1 MELQIIKDKKNPLL
15 KRREVSLKIIN
26 KGTPSRIEV
35 KNKLAAIANSK
46 PELIVIE
53 QLNTAFGKQ
62 EIMGTAS
69 IYENE
74 ERLKQIAQ
82 KHLVARGAPKPTEEK
97 AAEAPAAP
105 AGEAKPEAK
114 AEIKAE
120 AKAETKDEAK
130 LEAKAEVIPE
140 KKEHEKK

>member
-15 KRREVSLKIIN
+15 KRREVSLRIVN

-46 PELIVIE
+46 PELIVIG

-69 IYENE
+69 IYESE
-74 ERLKQIAQ
+74 ERLKQLAHQHLIA
-82 KHLVARGAPKPTEEK
+82 RDAPKPAEEK
-97 AAEAPAAP
+97 AAEASAAP

-114 AEIKAE
+114 AEAKPE
-120 AKAETKDEAK
+120 AKAEEKS
-130 LEAKAEVIPE
+130 E